1 MRCALC
7 ERGAHVVDEL
17 QRLREDKAIERLIG
31 LSSAGREIGE

>member
-1 MRCALC
+1 VSAARTS
-7 ERGAHVVDEL
+7 VDEL